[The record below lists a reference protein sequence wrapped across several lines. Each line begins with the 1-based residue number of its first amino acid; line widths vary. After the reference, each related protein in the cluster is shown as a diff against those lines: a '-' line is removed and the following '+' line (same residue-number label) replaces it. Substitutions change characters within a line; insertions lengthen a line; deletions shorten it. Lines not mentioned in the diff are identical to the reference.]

1 MMTLFTT
8 AGNLTTVNTADW
20 HILNHKKD
28 QTFNNV

>member
-8 AGNLTTVNTADW
+8 AGNLTTVNIDDW